1 MSNSQLGEKG
11 VNVAEWGLFSYKGRR
26 RTMEDAH
33 VFVDVLGQHEAAA
46 SLSDDQKAKL
56 EKFSLFAIFDGH
68 GGKSASEYCKLHVVE
83 HFLRA
88 FTETPE
94 TDFGGEFWTKVFAEL
109 DKAMKEDGHV
119 DFPGSTATVV
129 LWDNANR
136 VIYVANVGDTH
147 AFFVPGEEAPI
158 KRLTADHHCNDPE
171 EAKRI
176 TEAGGFVA
184 NDRVNGSLGVTRAL
198 GDHHM
203 KTYIISAPH
212 CEKVEGVK
220 EGDGL
225 VVCCDGVWDV
235 LTGED
240 AAAHA
245 KEAKEKGEAL
255 KDSAKAL
262 VKKAFEKGSTD
273 NLSALI
279 VFF

>member
-1 MSNSQLGEKG
+1 MANNLLGEKG
-11 VNVAEWGLFSYKGRR
+11 VNVVEWGLFSYKGRR

-33 VFVDVLGQHEAAA
+33 VFIDVLSQNEAAA
-46 SLSDDQKAKL
+46 SLPDDQKAKL

-68 GGKSASEYCKLHVVE
+68 GGKTASEYCKLHIVE
-83 HFLRA
+83 HFLRV
-88 FTETPE
+88 FSEN
-94 TDFGGEFWTKVFAEL
+94 TDTTFGDDFWTKVFAEL

-129 LWDNANR
+129 LWDSASR
-136 VIYVANVGDTH
+136 SLYLANVGDTH
-147 AFFVPGEEAPI
+147 AFFVPAEEAPI

-176 TEAGGFVA
+176 TDAGGFIA
-184 NDRVNGSLGVTRAL
+184 NDRVNGTLGVTRAM

-203 KTYIISAPH
+203 KTFIINVPH

-220 EGDGL
+220 AGDML
-225 VVCCDGVWDV
+225 VMCCDGVWDV
-235 LTGED
+235 LSGED

-245 KEAKEKGEAL
+245 KEAKEKGEVI
-255 KDSAKAL
+255 KDSVKAL

-279 VFF
+279 VIL